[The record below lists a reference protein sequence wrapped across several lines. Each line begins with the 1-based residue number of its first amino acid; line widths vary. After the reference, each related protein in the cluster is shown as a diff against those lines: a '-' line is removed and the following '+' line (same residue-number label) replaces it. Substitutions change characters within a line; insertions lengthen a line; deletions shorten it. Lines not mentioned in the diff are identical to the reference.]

1 VAKLITMPTTP
12 NFVRSNFRLVRAIGA
27 VASPYTGKIRTQEF
41 DGVFWEASVTL
52 PPMRRDVALN
62 WQSFL
67 LELNGSVNN
76 FRFAD
81 PDALTPRGTYNTA
94 SLISKTRVNETNIE
108 LDFSS
113 ETSTITAPSNTTPFA
128 NSVQGDFIFVTGSSN
143 SANNGTHKITS
154 ITNAYTVVVD
164 PVDSNTL
171 TTEPDVAGC
180 TIKDNVK
187 GSKGLIFN
195 ASTNSSSGTILKGDY
210 LGISASTTDAA
221 SSYEPIQYVMVTENA
236 TETDNGGSAKNT
248 YSVRTEPKLRSE
260 ITNNHRVYF
269 NPAKGLF
276 RLAEKDVSWDADQ
289 ISNFGITFNC
299 VEVV

>member
-1 VAKLITMPTTP
+1 MAKIITMPTTP

-76 FRFAD
+76 FKFAD
-81 PDALTPRGTYNTA
+81 PDALVKRGNYSVDA
-94 SLISKTRVNETNIE
+94 LQFETRVNATNKTLTFNSTDNTI
-108 LDFSS
+108 LDTA
-113 ETSTITAPSNTTPFA
+113 TSAPFA
-128 NSVQGDFIFVTGSSN
+128 NSKVGDFIVVTGSAN
-143 SANNGTHKITS
+143 SANNGTHKITA
-154 ITNAYTVVVD
+154 ITNTSKVVVD
-164 PVDSNTL
+164 PVDAQTL
-171 TTEPDVAGC
+171 VSETNVASC

-187 GSKGLIFN
+187 GAKGINLK
-195 ASTNSSSGTILKGDY
+195 ASSNSASGTILKGDY
-210 LGISASTTDAA
+210 LGI
-221 SSYEPIQYVMVTENA
+221 
-236 TETDNGGSAKNT
+236 ETDNGGSAVNQ
-248 YSVRTEPKLRSE
+248 YGVRIEPKLRETKSA
-260 ITNNHRVYF
+260 NVKVFH

-299 VEVV
+299 IEVV

>member
-1 VAKLITMPTTP
+1 MAKLITMPTTP

-81 PDALTPRGTYNTA
+81 PDALVRRGTYSNDGLQFQSRVSATNKTLTFNSTDNT
-94 SLISKTRVNETNIE
+94 I
-108 LDFSS
+108 LDTA
-113 ETSTITAPSNTTPFA
+113 TSAPFA
-128 NSVQGDFIFVTGSSN
+128 NSKVGDFIVVTGSAN
-143 SANNGTHKITS
+143 SANNGTHKITA
-154 ITNAYTVVVD
+154 ITNTSKVVVD
-164 PVDSNTL
+164 PVDAQTL
-171 TTEPDVAGC
+171 VSETNVASC

-187 GSKGLIFN
+187 GAKGINLK
-195 ASTNSSSGTILKGDY
+195 ATGNSVSGTILKGDY
-210 LGISASTTDAA
+210 LGIGTSAGET
-221 SSYEPIQYVMVTENA
+221 SSNYVPTQYVMVTGNA
-236 TETDNGGSAKNT
+236 TETDNGGSALNQ
-248 YSVRTEPKLRSE
+248 YAVRTEPKLRE
-260 ITNNHRVYF
+260 TKATNVKVFH

-299 VEVV
+299 IEVV

>member
-1 VAKLITMPTTP
+1 MAKIITMPTTP

-76 FRFAD
+76 FKFAD
-81 PDALTPRGTYNTA
+81 PDALVKRGNYSVDA
-94 SLISKTRVNETNIE
+94 LQFETRVNESNIE

-113 ETSTITAPSNTTPFA
+113 THSTITAPSNTTPFA
-128 NSVQGDFIFVTGSSN
+128 NSKQGDFIVVSGSSE

-164 PVDSNTL
+164 PVDAETL
-171 TTEPDVAGC
+171 ITEPDVASC

-187 GSKGLIFN
+187 GAKGINLK
-195 ASTNSSSGTILKGDY
+195 ASSNSASGTILKGDY
-210 LGISASTTDAA
+210 LGIGTASGDTASTYVPT
-221 SSYEPIQYVMVTENA
+221 QYVMVTANA
-236 TETDNGGSAKNT
+236 TETDNGGSALNQ
-248 YSVRTEPKLRSE
+248 YAIRTEPKLRETKSA
-260 ITNNHRVYF
+260 NVKVFH

-299 VEVV
+299 IEVV